1 MRKAKARDQA
11 SRACAPSKGRAHK
24 TPAPIQ
30 RRSPQAA
37 GLGPVRSASKSPKQQ
52 PLRRRSSGSAHP
64 AARSKDATQAAALD
78 RLRKPGQA
86 VASQPGAGPG
96 LLLSLSLPSISDS
109 SPQASSERSRSQP
122 HTSPADSP
130 WLPPEQRDHHPWPS
144 STLRGGNEPTPV
156 GSRLPPSLLGDVQHL
171 MPGCRRE

>member
-24 TPAPIQ
+24 TSAPIQ

-52 PLRRRSSGSAHP
+52 PLRRRSSGSPHP

-96 LLLSLSLPSISDS
+96 LLLSLSLPSSGFQRTLSLLATHFAGRLALAAARAAGS
-109 SPQASSERSRSQP
+109 SSVAQQCSERGQR
-122 HTSPADSP
+122 ADTGR
-130 WLPPEQRDHHPWPS
+130 LKAAAIAAGARAALD
-144 STLRGGNEPTPV
+144 GGP
-156 GSRLPPSLLGDVQHL
+156 
-171 MPGCRRE
+171 